1 MYPSAMPNP
10 TERCIKT
17 SALALLLSIGGCY
30 GPFGPGLDQG
40 EADLAADGQYDE
52 RAQDGTLGE
61 TATASLTADGA
72 VKTNGLGD
80 DPFLLG
86 QQQAAGGTPETS
98 VYPPGAQ
105 AILVPR
111 VDSTTGDIP
120 SDPESEL
127 PPG

>member
-1 MYPSAMPNP
+1 MRNP
-10 TERCIKT
+10 TERCLTT

-30 GPFGPGLDQG
+30 GPLGPGLDQG
-40 EADLAADGQYDE
+40 EADLAAYGQYDE

-61 TATASLTADGA
+61 TATASLTADGT

-86 QQQAAGGTPETS
+86 QQQAAGKAPVNT
-98 VYPPGAQ
+98 VDPPGAQ

-111 VDSTTGDIP
+111 ADGTTGDIP
-120 SDPESEL
+120 ADPEPAL